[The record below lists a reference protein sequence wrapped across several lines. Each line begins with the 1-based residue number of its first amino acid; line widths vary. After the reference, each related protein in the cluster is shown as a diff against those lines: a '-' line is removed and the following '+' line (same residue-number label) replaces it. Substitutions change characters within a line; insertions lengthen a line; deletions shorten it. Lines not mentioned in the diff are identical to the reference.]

1 MLVDGILPI
10 FRDEES
16 EVLDLI
22 ESYFAGKGRTVYTGL
37 ETPDRALETTVPYIR
52 VGRTGGAPVR
62 GSEHTDRPVLD
73 IDVIT
78 YDDRAGAKQIAKE
91 IEQLLMSAP
100 RPLDR
105 VNVLMSP
112 QKVPWV
118 EGSKFRRYYASY
130 QLSLRR

>member
-22 ESYFAGKGRTVYTGL
+22 EAYFAGKGRTVYTGL
-37 ETPDRALETTVPYIR
+37 ETPDTALETRVPYIR

-73 IDVIT
+73 VDVIT